1 MDYALL
7 WAVLGG
13 IALLLLLI
21 LRFKLPAF
29 LALLLAS
36 ISVGVFAGISITE
49 ILSTIQEGMGNTLG
63 FVAIVVGLGTLLGG
77 LLEHSGGAEALAAQ
91 LLKSFGEKR
100 TDWALVT
107 AGFLLAIPVF
117 FDVAFILLVPIV
129 YSLQRK
135 TGKSILLYGL
145 PLLAGLAIT
154 HAFIPPTPGPVA
166 VAEIL
171 SANLGWVIAFGFVVG
186 LPTAAISGPLFA
198 RMISKKIMVKAPVLS
213 SEAGQQEHATVPRLG
228 AVLLVIGLPLG
239 LIVLNTLFTSFALT
253 QTFPLFVGKTLGL
266 IGHPFG
272 ALLIANLVAWYI
284 LGKKQGVS
292 STALNQLANRSMA
305 PAGLIILLT
314 GAGGTFKQML
324 ITTNAG
330 KMLAEVFAAQGV
342 PLLLFAFLAAVSIRL
357 LQGSATVAMIT
368 AAGLTAPL
376 LSSALT
382 APQKALIV
390 LAIAAGASILSH
402 VNDSGFWLVSK
413 YLGLTEKE
421 TFRSWSIM
429 TLLIALVGF
438 SCISLLW
445 IFV

>member
-36 ISVGVFAGISITE
+36 ISVGVFAGISITK
-49 ILSTIQEGMGNTLG
+49 ILSILQEGMGNTLG

-77 LLEHSGGAEALAAQ
+77 LLEHSGGAEALAQQ

-198 RMISKKIMVKAPVLS
+198 RIISEKIMVKAPVIS
-213 SEAGQQEHATVPRLG
+213 SIEGQNKATTPSLG
-228 AVLLVIGLPLG
+228 VILLVIGLPLG
-239 LIVLNTLFTSFALT
+239 LIVLNTLFTSFAITSTL
-253 QTFPLFVGKTLGL
+253 PLFIGETLAL

-272 ALLIANLVAWYI
+272 ALLIANLVAWYV
-284 LGKKQGVS
+284 LGKKRGVS
-292 STALNQLANRSMA
+292 SAALNQLANRSIA

-330 KMLAEVFAAQGV
+330 KMLAEVFAAQGI

-376 LSSALT
+376 LNEALT
-382 APQKALIV
+382 SPQKALIV

-438 SCISLLW
+438 ASISLLW
-445 IFV
+445 LLV

>member
-1 MDYALL
+1 MDVALL

-13 IALLLLLI
+13 IGLLLLMI

-29 LALLLAS
+29 IALLIAAVA
-36 ISVGVFAGISITE
+36 VGVFAGIPMEQI
-49 ILSTIQEGMGNTLG
+49 IQTLKEGMGNTLG

-77 LLEHSGGAEALAAQ
+77 LLEHSGGAEALAHQ
-91 LLKSFGEKR
+91 LLNYFGKDR

-117 FDVAFILLVPIV
+117 FDVAFILLVPLI

-135 TGKSILLYGL
+135 TGASILSYGI

-171 SANLGWVIAFGFVVG
+171 SANLGWVITFGAIVG
-186 LPTAAISGPLFA
+186 FPTAAISGPYFA
-198 RMISKKIMVKAPVLS
+198 RYISKKIKVNAPPLVEQAS
-213 SEAGQQEHATVPRLG
+213 SETAAQPSLITVLF
-228 AVLLVIGLPLG
+228 VIGLPLV
-239 LIVLNTLFTSFALT
+239 LIV
-253 QTFPLFVGKTLGL
+253 VKTLLDTFNIIEGLPVFIGQSIAL

-272 ALLIANLVAWYI
+272 ALLVANLMAWYY
-284 LGKKQGVS
+284 LGRKRAVS
-292 STALNQLANRSMA
+292 TKDLNQLANRSMA

-330 KMLAEVFAAQGV
+330 KMLAEVFIDQGV
-342 PLLLFAFLAAVSIRL
+342 PILVFAFLAAVCIRL

-376 LSSALT
+376 MNDALN
-382 APQKALIV
+382 APQKALLV

-413 YLGLTEKE
+413 YLGLNEKQ
-421 TFRSWSIM
+421 TFQSWSIM

-438 SCISLLW
+438 TLICLLW
-445 IFV
+445 FVI

>member
-1 MDYALL
+1 M
-7 WAVLGG
+7 
-13 IALLLLLI
+13 
-21 LRFKLPAF
+21 
-29 LALLLAS
+29 ALLLAS
-36 ISVGVFAGISITE
+36 ISVGVFAGISITK
-49 ILSTIQEGMGNTLG
+49 ILSTLQEGMGNTLG

-77 LLEHSGGAEALAAQ
+77 LLEHSGGAEALAQQ

-186 LPTAAISGPLFA
+186 LPTAAISGPFFA
-198 RMISKKIMVKAPVLS
+198 RIISEKIMVKAPVIS
-213 SEAGQQEHATVPRLG
+213 SIEGQNKATTPSLG
-228 AVLLVIGLPLG
+228 VVLLVIGLPLG
-239 LIVLNTLFTSFALT
+239 LIVLNTLFTSFAITSTL
-253 QTFPLFVGKTLGL
+253 PLFIGETLAL

-272 ALLIANLVAWYI
+272 ALLIANLVAWYV
-284 LGKKQGVS
+284 LGKKRGVS
-292 STALNQLANRSMA
+292 SAALNQLANRSIA

-330 KMLAEVFAAQGV
+330 KMLAEVFAAQGI

-376 LSSALT
+376 LNEALT
-382 APQKALIV
+382 SPQKALIV

-438 SCISLLW
+438 ASISLLW
-445 IFV
+445 LLV

>member
-29 LALLLAS
+29 IALLLAS
-36 ISVGVFAGISITE
+36 ISVGVFAGISITK
-49 ILSTIQEGMGNTLG
+49 ILSTLQEGMGNTLG
-63 FVAIVVGLGTLLGG
+63 FVAIVVGLGILLGS
-77 LLEHSGGAEALAAQ
+77 LLEHSGGAEALAQQ
-91 LLKSFGEKR
+91 LLKSFGEKH

-186 LPTAAISGPLFA
+186 LPTAAISGLLFA
-198 RMISKKIMVKAPVLS
+198 RMISKKIIVKAPVIS
-213 SEAGQQEHATVPRLG
+213 SPEEQNKATPPSLG
-228 AVLLVIGLPLG
+228 VVLLVIGLPLG
-239 LIVLNTLFTSFALT
+239 LIVLNTLITSFAITPTL
-253 QTFPLFVGKTLGL
+253 PLIIGETLGL

-272 ALLIANLVAWYI
+272 ALLIANLVAWYV
-284 LGKKQGVS
+284 LGKKRGIS
-292 STALNQLANRSMA
+292 STVLNQLANRSMA

-376 LSSALT
+376 LNETLT
-382 APQKALIV
+382 APQNALIV
-390 LAIAAGASILSH
+390 LTIAAGASIFSH

-438 SCISLLW
+438 ASISLLW
-445 IFV
+445 LLV

>member
-36 ISVGVFAGISITE
+36 ISVGVFAGISTTK
-49 ILSTIQEGMGNTLG
+49 ILSTLQEGMGNTLG

-77 LLEHSGGAEALAAQ
+77 LLEHSGGAEALAQQ

-198 RMISKKIMVKAPVLS
+198 RIISEKIMVKAPVIS
-213 SEAGQQEHATVPRLG
+213 SIEGQNKATTPSLG
-228 AVLLVIGLPLG
+228 VVLLVIGLPLG
-239 LIVLNTLFTSFALT
+239 LIVLNTLFTSFAITSTL
-253 QTFPLFVGKTLGL
+253 PLFIGETLAL

-272 ALLIANLVAWYI
+272 ALLIANLVAWYV
-284 LGKKQGVS
+284 LGKKRGVS
-292 STALNQLANRSMA
+292 SAALNQLANRSMA
-305 PAGLIILLT
+305 PVGLIILLT

-376 LSSALT
+376 LNEALT
-382 APQKALIV
+382 SPQKALIV

-438 SCISLLW
+438 ASISLLW
-445 IFV
+445 LLV

>member
-29 LALLLAS
+29 IALLIAS
-36 ISVGVFAGISITE
+36 ISVGVFAGISITK
-49 ILSTIQEGMGNTLG
+49 ILSTLQEGMGNTLG
-63 FVAIVVGLGTLLGG
+63 FVAIVVGLGILLGS
-77 LLEHSGGAEALAAQ
+77 LLEHSGGAEALAQQ
-91 LLKSFGEKR
+91 LLKSFGEKH

-186 LPTAAISGPLFA
+186 LPTAAISGLLFA
-198 RMISKKIMVKAPVLS
+198 RMISKKIIVKAPVIS
-213 SEAGQQEHATVPRLG
+213 SPEEQNKATPPSLG
-228 AVLLVIGLPLG
+228 VVLLVIGLPLG
-239 LIVLNTLFTSFALT
+239 LIVLNTLITSFAITPTL
-253 QTFPLFVGKTLGL
+253 PLIIGETLGL

-272 ALLIANLVAWYI
+272 ALLIANLVAWYV
-284 LGKKQGVS
+284 LGKKRGIS
-292 STALNQLANRSMA
+292 STVLNQLANRSMA

-376 LSSALT
+376 LNETLT
-382 APQKALIV
+382 APQNALIV
-390 LAIAAGASILSH
+390 LTIAAGASIFSH

-438 SCISLLW
+438 ASISLLW
-445 IFV
+445 LLV

>member
-36 ISVGVFAGISITE
+36 ISVGVFAGISITK
-49 ILSTIQEGMGNTLG
+49 ILSTLQEGMGNTLG

-77 LLEHSGGAEALAAQ
+77 LLEHSGGAEALAQQ

-198 RMISKKIMVKAPVLS
+198 RIISEKIMVKAPVIS
-213 SEAGQQEHATVPRLG
+213 SIEGQNKATTPSLG
-228 AVLLVIGLPLG
+228 VVLLVIGLPLG
-239 LIVLNTLFTSFALT
+239 LIVLNTLFTSFAITSTL
-253 QTFPLFVGKTLGL
+253 PLFIGETLAL

-272 ALLIANLVAWYI
+272 ALLIANLVAWYF
-284 LGKKQGVS
+284 LGKKRGVS
-292 STALNQLANRSMA
+292 SAALNQLANRSMA

-330 KMLAEVFAAQGV
+330 KMLAEVFAAQGI

-376 LSSALT
+376 LNEALT
-382 APQKALIV
+382 SPQKALIV

-438 SCISLLW
+438 ASISLLW
-445 IFV
+445 LLV

>member
-36 ISVGVFAGISITE
+36 ISVGVFAGISIAK
-49 ILSTIQEGMGNTLG
+49 ILSTLQEGMGNTLG

-77 LLEHSGGAEALAAQ
+77 LLEHSGGAEALAQQ

-107 AGFLLAIPVF
+107 AGFFLAIPVF

-198 RMISKKIMVKAPVLS
+198 RIISKKIMVKAPVIS
-213 SEAGQQEHATVPRLG
+213 SPEGQNMAASPRLG
-228 AVLLVIGLPLG
+228 VVLLVIGLPLG
-239 LIVLNTLFTSFALT
+239 LIVLNTLFTSFAITPTL
-253 QTFPLFVGKTLGL
+253 PLFIGETLGL

-272 ALLIANLVAWYI
+272 ALLIANLVAWYV

-292 STALNQLANRSMA
+292 SAALNQLANRSMA

-376 LSSALT
+376 LNEALT

-438 SCISLLW
+438 ASISLLW
-445 IFV
+445 LLV

>member
-36 ISVGVFAGISITE
+36 ISVGVFAGISITK
-49 ILSTIQEGMGNTLG
+49 ILSTLQEGMGNTLG

-77 LLEHSGGAEALAAQ
+77 LLEHSGGAEALAQQ

-198 RMISKKIMVKAPVLS
+198 RIISEKIMVKAPVIS
-213 SEAGQQEHATVPRLG
+213 SIEGQNKATTPSLG
-228 AVLLVIGLPLG
+228 VVLLVIGLPLG
-239 LIVLNTLFTSFALT
+239 LIVLNTLFTSFAITSTL
-253 QTFPLFVGKTLGL
+253 PLFIGETLAL

-272 ALLIANLVAWYI
+272 ALLIANLVAWYV
-284 LGKKQGVS
+284 LGKKRGVS
-292 STALNQLANRSMA
+292 SAALNQLANRSMA

-376 LSSALT
+376 LNEALT
-382 APQKALIV
+382 SPQKALIV

-438 SCISLLW
+438 ASISLLW
-445 IFV
+445 LLV

>member
-36 ISVGVFAGISITE
+36 ISVGVFAGISTTK
-49 ILSTIQEGMGNTLG
+49 ILSTLQEGMGNTLG

-77 LLEHSGGAEALAAQ
+77 LLEHSGGAEALAQQ

-198 RMISKKIMVKAPVLS
+198 RIISEKIMVKAPVIS
-213 SEAGQQEHATVPRLG
+213 SIEGQNKATTPSLG
-228 AVLLVIGLPLG
+228 VILLVIGLPLG
-239 LIVLNTLFTSFALT
+239 LIVLNTLFTSFAITSTL
-253 QTFPLFVGKTLGL
+253 PLFIGETLAL

-272 ALLIANLVAWYI
+272 ALLIANLVAWYV
-284 LGKKQGVS
+284 LGKKRGVS
-292 STALNQLANRSMA
+292 SAALNQLANRSMA

-376 LSSALT
+376 LNEALT
-382 APQKALIV
+382 SPQKALIV

-438 SCISLLW
+438 ASISLLW
-445 IFV
+445 LLV

>member
-13 IALLLLLI
+13 IGLLLLLI

-29 LALLLAS
+29 IALLIAS
-36 ISVGVFAGISITE
+36 IGVGVFAGIAPTE
-49 ILSTIQEGMGNTLG
+49 ILRTLQEGMGNTLG

-77 LLEHSGGAEALAAQ
+77 LLEHSGGAEALAQQ
-91 LLKSFGEKR
+91 LLQWFGEKH
-100 TDWALVT
+100 TDWALVC

-117 FDVAFILLVPIV
+117 FDVAFILLVPLV

-135 TGKSILLYGL
+135 TGKSILYYGL

-171 SANLGWVIAFGFVVG
+171 SANLGWVIAFGFLVG
-186 LPTAAISGPLFA
+186 LPTAVVSGPLFA
-198 RMISKKIMVKAPVLS
+198 RFIGKKIMVNAPALTEKAPS
-213 SEAGQQEHATVPRLG
+213 SGSVVSPSLT
-228 AVLLVIGLPLG
+228 AVITVIGLPLV
-239 LIVLNTLFTSFALT
+239 LIVFNTLIK
-253 QTFPLFVGKTLGL
+253 TFGLSQSLPVFVGNMLAL

-272 ALLIANLVAWYI
+272 ALILANVVAWYV
-284 LGKKQGVS
+284 LGIKRGVS
-292 STALNQLANRSMA
+292 AAALNQLANRSMA

-342 PLLLFAFLAAVSIRL
+342 PVLFFAFLAAVSIRL

-376 LSSALT
+376 LTTVFS
-382 APQKALIV
+382 APQKALLV

-438 SCISLLW
+438 SCVCLLW
-445 IFV
+445 LVV

>member
-1 MDYALL
+1 MNYALL

-29 LALLLAS
+29 IALLFAS
-36 ISVGVFAGISITE
+36 ISVGVFAGISITK
-49 ILSTIQEGMGNTLG
+49 ILSTLQEGMGNTLG

-77 LLEHSGGAEALAAQ
+77 LLEHSGGAEALAQQ

-171 SANLGWVIAFGFVVG
+171 SAKLGWVIAFGFVVG

-198 RMISKKIMVKAPVLS
+198 RIISKKIMVKAPVIS
-213 SEAGQQEHATVPRLG
+213 SPEGQNKVTRPGLG
-228 AVLLVIGLPLG
+228 VVLLVIGLPLG
-239 LIVLNTLFTSFALT
+239 LIVLNTLFTSFAITPTL
-253 QTFPLFVGKTLGL
+253 PLYIGETLGL

-272 ALLIANLVAWYI
+272 ALLIANLVAWYV
-284 LGKKQGVS
+284 LGKKRGVS
-292 STALNQLANRSMA
+292 SAALNQLANRSMA

-376 LSSALT
+376 LNEALT

-438 SCISLLW
+438 ASISLLW
-445 IFV
+445 LLV

>member
-29 LALLLAS
+29 IALLIAS
-36 ISVGVFAGISITE
+36 ISVGVFAGISITK
-49 ILSTIQEGMGNTLG
+49 ILSTLQEGMGNTLG
-63 FVAIVVGLGTLLGG
+63 FVAIVVGLGILLGS
-77 LLEHSGGAEALAAQ
+77 LLEHSGGAEALAQQ
-91 LLKSFGEKR
+91 LLKSFGEKH

-186 LPTAAISGPLFA
+186 LPTAAISGLLFA
-198 RMISKKIMVKAPVLS
+198 RMISKKIMVKAPVIS
-213 SEAGQQEHATVPRLG
+213 SPEEQNKATPPSLG
-228 AVLLVIGLPLG
+228 VVLLVIGLPLG
-239 LIVLNTLFTSFALT
+239 LIVLNTLITSFAITPTL
-253 QTFPLFVGKTLGL
+253 PLIIGETLGL

-272 ALLIANLVAWYI
+272 ALLIANLVAWYV
-284 LGKKQGVS
+284 LGKKRGIS
-292 STALNQLANRSMA
+292 SAVLNQLANRSMA

-376 LSSALT
+376 LNETLT

-390 LAIAAGASILSH
+390 LTIAAGASIFSH

-421 TFRSWSIM
+421 TLRSWSIM

-438 SCISLLW
+438 ASISLLW
-445 IFV
+445 LLV

>member
-7 WAVLGG
+7 WVVLGG

-29 LALLLAS
+29 LALLFAS
-36 ISVGVFAGISITE
+36 ISVGVFARISITE
-49 ILSTIQEGMGNTLG
+49 ILNTLQEGMGNTLG
-63 FVAIVVGLGTLLGG
+63 FIAIVVGLGTLLGG
-77 LLEHSGGAEALAAQ
+77 LLEHSGGAEALAQQ
-91 LLKSFGEKR
+91 LLKSFGDKR

-186 LPTAAISGPLFA
+186 LPTAVISGPLFA
-198 RMISKKIMVKAPVLS
+198 RMISKKIMVKAPVIS
-213 SEAGQQEHATVPRLG
+213 SPEGQNKETPPSLG
-228 AVLLVIGLPLG
+228 VVLLVIGLPLG
-239 LIVLNTLFTSFALT
+239 LIVLNTLFTSFAITPTL
-253 QTFPLFVGKTLGL
+253 PLFIGETLGL

-272 ALLIANLVAWYI
+272 ALLIANLVAWYM
-284 LGKKQGVS
+284 LGKKRGVS
-292 STALNQLANRSMA
+292 SAALNQLANRSMA

-342 PLLLFAFLAAVSIRL
+342 PLILFAFLAAVSIRL

-376 LSSALT
+376 LNEALT

-390 LAIAAGASILSH
+390 LAIAAGSSIMSH
-402 VNDSGFWLVSK
+402 VNDSGFWLVSE

-438 SCISLLW
+438 ASISLLW
-445 IFV
+445 LLV

>member
-36 ISVGVFAGISITE
+36 ISVGVFAGISITK
-49 ILSTIQEGMGNTLG
+49 ILSTLQEGMGNTLG

-77 LLEHSGGAEALAAQ
+77 LLEHSGGAEALAQQ

-198 RMISKKIMVKAPVLS
+198 RIISEKIMVKAPVIS
-213 SEAGQQEHATVPRLG
+213 SIEGQNKATTPSLG
-228 AVLLVIGLPLG
+228 VVLLVIGLPLG
-239 LIVLNTLFTSFALT
+239 LIVLNTLFTSFAITSTL
-253 QTFPLFVGKTLGL
+253 PLFIGETLAL

-272 ALLIANLVAWYI
+272 ALLIANLVAWYVI
-284 LGKKQGVS
+284 GKKRGVS
-292 STALNQLANRSMA
+292 SAALNQLANRSIA

-330 KMLAEVFAAQGV
+330 KMLAEVFAAQGI

-376 LSSALT
+376 LNEALT
-382 APQKALIV
+382 SPQKALIV

-438 SCISLLW
+438 ASISLLW
-445 IFV
+445 LLV

>member
-1 MDYALL
+1 
-7 WAVLGG
+7 
-13 IALLLLLI
+13 
-21 LRFKLPAF
+21 
-29 LALLLAS
+29 
-36 ISVGVFAGISITE
+36 
-49 ILSTIQEGMGNTLG
+49 
-63 FVAIVVGLGTLLGG
+63 LLGG
-77 LLEHSGGAEALAAQ
+77 LLEHSGGAEALAQQ
-91 LLKSFGEKR
+91 LLKSFGDKR

-198 RMISKKIMVKAPVLS
+198 RMISKKIMVKAPVIS
-213 SEAGQQEHATVPRLG
+213 SPEGQNTETPPSLG
-228 AVLLVIGLPLG
+228 VVLLVIGLPLG
-239 LIVLNTLFTSFALT
+239 LIVLNTLITSFAITPTL
-253 QTFPLFVGKTLGL
+253 PLIIGETLGL

-272 ALLIANLVAWYI
+272 ALLIANLVAWYV
-284 LGKKQGVS
+284 LGKKRGIS
-292 STALNQLANRSMA
+292 SAVLNQLANRSMA

-376 LSSALT
+376 LNEALT

-390 LAIAAGASILSH
+390 LAIAAGSSIMSH

-438 SCISLLW
+438 ASISLLW
-445 IFV
+445 LLV